1 MKMVYSR
8 QNDFRLLNRIAKGD
22 TLVVKAY
29 GWDKKPFFKQEVSGL
44 HTIKE
49 AIGLVRANNSAEIVG
64 CQFTTKRLITR
75 LCFLLTSILATRN
88 RFCCVWKNIVRS
100 II

>member
-8 QNDFRLLNRIAKGD
+8 WNDFRLLNRIAKGD

-49 AIGLVRANNSAEIVG
+49 AIGLVRANNSAEIVWVSVYNK
-64 CQFTTKRLITR
+64 TTDYKAVYAVFKNTFKRTI
-75 LCFLLTSILATRN
+75 ILDLED
-88 RFCCVWKNIVRS
+88 
-100 II
+100 